1 MKRHVLAFCLAIV
14 LSLSLVGGVAVERA
28 SAAPSSK
35 ACHGQAVS
43 SIVHLGQDLGVSGAG
58 NIAKALG
65 ISVQDGQELIRAFC
79 DS

>member
-28 SAAPSSK
+28 SAAPSK

-65 ISVQDGQELIRAFC
+65 ISVQDGQELIRALC